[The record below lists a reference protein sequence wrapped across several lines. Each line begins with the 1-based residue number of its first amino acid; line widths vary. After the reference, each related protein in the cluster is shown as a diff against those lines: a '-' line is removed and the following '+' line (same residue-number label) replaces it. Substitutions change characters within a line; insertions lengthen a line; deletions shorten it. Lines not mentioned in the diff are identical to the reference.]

1 MAMMN
6 SSMITE
12 IMETHEPELQ
22 MEKKHKMD
30 VRLQRMKDL
39 VHKKTLYRTKMES
52 EPDWTKSISSS
63 TVCMYFYVMFF
74 FVAVVSGLAVGIDL
88 VTMTTRPKLGLMMLA
103 RSLPTLAIATLNALF
118 LYILC
123 ARSLLK

>member
-1 MAMMN
+1 
-6 SSMITE
+6 
-12 IMETHEPELQ
+12 
-22 MEKKHKMD
+22 
-30 VRLQRMKDL
+30 
-39 VHKKTLYRTKMES
+39 MES

>member
-1 MAMMN
+1 
-6 SSMITE
+6 
-12 IMETHEPELQ
+12 
-22 MEKKHKMD
+22 
-30 VRLQRMKDL
+30 
-39 VHKKTLYRTKMES
+39 MES

-88 VTMTTRPKLGLMMLA
+88 FTMTRSPKLGLMMLA
-103 RSLPTLAIATLNALF
+103 RSFPTLALATLNALF